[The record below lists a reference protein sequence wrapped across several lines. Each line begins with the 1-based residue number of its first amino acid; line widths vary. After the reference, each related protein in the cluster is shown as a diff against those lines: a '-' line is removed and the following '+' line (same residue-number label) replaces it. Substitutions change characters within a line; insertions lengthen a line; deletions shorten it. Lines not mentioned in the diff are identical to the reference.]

1 MPLEAKVQAKTT
13 SPIKVTD
20 TDLPIVVEPAEEQN
34 KRSAHY
40 GRGLPIMAG
49 GWPLWQ
55 GVVVGG
61 GGVGNSFMCRMS
73 HIRLDE
79 GVKHPLPCDIY
90 VALKIIINSTLSNV
104 DTT

>member
-34 KRSAHY
+34 KRSAAHY

-49 GWPLWQ
+49 GRC
-55 GVVVGG
+55 GG
-61 GGVGNSFMCRMS
+61 GGG
-73 HIRLDE
+73 
-79 GVKHPLPCDIY
+79 
-90 VALKIIINSTLSNV
+90 
-104 DTT
+104 